1 MALSVF
7 IEYILAMKK
16 LVLISGLFLM
26 GAASCGAAGPAS
38 EQTSQ
43 ASSSPAINPIE
54 VKAMTTGQPASVV
67 ELFTSQGCSSCPPA
81 NKFAAALSQ
90 DEDKLVLSYGV
101 TYWDYLGWKDTF
113 GDPEFTI
120 RQRTYGKAFKEQN
133 IYTPQLVLNGASHSS
148 RYSRSDVESMV
159 LPETKAAAKI
169 VLSEGKL
176 VVKSK
181 ANENSKLV
189 IVSYMPG
196 IQSVDVKRG
205 ENRGRQ
211 LELANVVTKVMPAQ
225 WSGEVLKTEIEA
237 KDGQAYAALFHDPQ
251 TAEITTAA
259 VYYPKS

>member
-1 MALSVF
+1 
-7 IEYILAMKK
+7 MKK
-16 LVLISGLFLM
+16 LILLSGIFLL
-26 GAASCGAAGPAS
+26 GAASCGAAGPAN
-38 EQTSQ
+38 EKISQ
-43 ASSSPAINPIE
+43 ASSSPVINPIE
-54 VKAMTTGQPASVV
+54 VTAMTLSQPTSVV

-81 NKFAAALSQ
+81 NNFAAALSQ
-90 DEDKLVLSYGV
+90 DEDKLVLTYGV

-113 GDPEFTI
+113 GDPEFTT
-120 RQRTYGKAFKEQN
+120 RQRSYGKAFGTPN
-133 IYTPQLVLNGASHSS
+133 IYTPQLVLNGATHSS

-169 VLSEGKL
+169 VVSEGKL

-196 IQSVDVKRG
+196 IHSVDVKRG
-205 ENRGRQ
+205 ENGGRK
-211 LELANVVTKVMPAQ
+211 LELANVVTKVMPAS
-225 WSGEVLKTEIEA
+225 WAGEVLETEIEA
-237 KDGQAYAALFHDPQ
+237 QDGQAYAALFHDPK